1 MTQCGISNPVA
12 NAAVTIDGNNY
23 GLTNA
28 SGVLDATLTP
38 GSHAWVVSETG
49 WSSANNSVSITDGVT
64 TNVSPC
70 LSSGTAH
77 FVVTNCSTSAPLQ
90 GATVTVDG
98 TVMGLTNASGVLD
111 VPLVHGAHAWV
122 VTRNNYSQAQNRRQH
137 HEQHD
142 DHGPNMPVTDLLRDH
157 LLQRVV
163 RRLNSTS
170 AADGLVDAG
179 RPGPGSGLGD
189 VEHCWRPGAGGRQRP
204 QLGLR
209 RRSLGSQ

>member
-1 MTQCGISNPVA
+1 MTQCGTSNPVA
-12 NAAVTIDGNNY
+12 NATVTVDGNNY
-23 GLTNA
+23 GVTNA

-38 GSHAWVVSETG
+38 GSHAWVVSKTG

-70 LSSGTAH
+70 LNSGTAH

-98 TVMGLTNASGVLD
+98 TVMGQTNASGVLD
-111 VPLVHGAHAWV
+111 VPLVPGSHNWV
-122 VTRNNYSQAQNRRQH
+122 VTRNNYSQAQNSVND

-142 DHGPNMPVTDLLRDH
+142 DHGPNMPVAKLLRDH

-163 RRLNSTS
+163 RRHNGTG
-170 AADGLVDAG
+170 AAGGLVNAG

-189 VEHCWRPGAGGRQRP
+189 VEHGWRPGAGGRQRA
-204 QLGLR
+204 QLGLH